1 MVYAIINA
9 QSDVE
14 EMITVAHADTP
25 AGLAAWFID
34 EVRDTAD
41 MYLSEDADF
50 EQIEKSLSMLEVLS
64 DKDAEAELSD
74 LDGVTVEAGD
84 ISVSVIGTYFN
95 YEEMKKALTDYLSEK
110 PKYKKLAVP
119 DNPYESEKVIDSL
132 NSALI
137 RCGL

>member
-1 MVYAIINA
+1 MVYAILDA

-25 AGLAAWFID
+25 TGLAAWFID

-41 MYLSEDADF
+41 MYLSEDEDF
-50 EQIEKSLSMLEVLS
+50 EQIEKSLAVLEVLS
-64 DKDAEAELSD
+64 DADAETSLSD

-84 ISVSVIGTYFN
+84 VSVSVIGAYFN
-95 YEEMKKALTDYLSEK
+95 YEDMKKALAAFLSEK
-110 PKYKKLAVP
+110 PKYKKLEIP
-119 DNPYESEKVIDSL
+119 DNPYESEKTIDSL